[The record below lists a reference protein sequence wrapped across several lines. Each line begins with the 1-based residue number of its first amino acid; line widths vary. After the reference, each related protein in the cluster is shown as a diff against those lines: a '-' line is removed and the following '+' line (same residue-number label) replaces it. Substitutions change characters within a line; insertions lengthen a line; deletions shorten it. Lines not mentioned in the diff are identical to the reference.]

1 MKETYPALWQGMHSM
16 ASTQIRNRG
25 TVTGNICNAVP
36 SADTA
41 PALLVYDALVVI
53 TSESGTRQV
62 PVSEFFTGVC
72 RTVLKADELVQ
83 EILVPKPV
91 KGTHSIYYK
100 YAIRNALDLAMIG
113 VAANVL
119 LDAGKVKDVKL
130 ALGAVA
136 VTPRRANKTE
146 ALLLGKALDEEL
158 IEEAAQVASQEDCAP
173 ISDIRA
179 SADYRREMVRIHV
192 RDALRFAM
200 ESGKGEAE

>member
-1 MKETYPALWQGMHSM
+1 MEGVKETYPALWQGMHSM

-100 YAIRNALDLAMIG
+100 YAIRNALDLPMSYWM
-113 VAANVL
+113 
-119 LDAGKVKDVKL
+119 
-130 ALGAVA
+130 
-136 VTPRRANKTE
+136 P
-146 ALLLGKALDEEL
+146 
-158 IEEAAQVASQEDCAP
+158 
-173 ISDIRA
+173 
-179 SADYRREMVRIHV
+179 VR
-192 RDALRFAM
+192 
-200 ESGKGEAE
+200 